1 MAKSQRRR
9 IYKLTNA
16 VERIESDISTILS
29 KRQTTR
35 YFEGIILMYSLI
47 ENILKWLVFLKIL
60 WGKSDHALP
69 VREMESLKQFC
80 NQQDFHSALNLA
92 LVTGLIT
99 HPLFQKIDRLRK
111 ERNDVIHQCYLFTH
125 RRNKRVLRA
134 KLEKLVSIAD
144 DIFVVFNN
152 LVRETGADDSYDIFK
167 VKRGRQMLL

>member
-16 VERIESDISTILS
+16 VERVESDIRAILS
-29 KRQTTR
+29 KRQKTR

-60 WGKSDHALP
+60 WGKSDHTLP
-69 VREMESLKQFC
+69 VRETESLKQFC
-80 NQQDFHSALNLA
+80 NQQDFYSALNLA
-92 LVTGLIT
+92 LVTGLVPY
-99 HPLFQKIDRLRK
+99 PLFRKIDRIRK

-125 RRNKRVLRA
+125 RRNDRVLRA

-144 DIFVVFNN
+144 DIFVVLDN
-152 LVRETGADDSYDIFK
+152 LVMETGADDSYDIFK
-167 VKRGRQMLL
+167 VKRGKQMLL